1 MSLSLRTTMLAGT
14 ALAAQALLAA
24 AQSGPLPSYVL
35 EYAPYSYL
43 AATESYWPSD
53 VATHVQHVY
62 PALNNTALGPAV
74 TLANLSAYNTY
85 GANLYLTSKDDVDN
99 ADQPQEPWL
108 LSAYGKPDAT
118 GLSAAPATIIAVP
131 KPGGIVDA
139 FYFMFYSYNLGNT
152 CVLLRDPCLVTAAH
166 ALAHAGSSTSA
177 SATTSATG
185 STRWSAS

>member
-1 MSLSLRTTMLAGT
+1 MPFSLRTTMLAGT
-14 ALAAQALLAA
+14 ALAAQALLTA

-53 VATHVQHVY
+53 VAAHVQHVY

-74 TLANLSAYNTY
+74 TLANLSSYNTY

-99 ADQPQEPWL
+99 ADQPQEAWL

-131 KPGGIVDA
+131 KSGGIVDA

-152 CVLLRDPCLVTAAH
+152 SVLLRPPVLSPPLTP
-166 ALAHAGSSTSA
+166 AHAGSSTSA